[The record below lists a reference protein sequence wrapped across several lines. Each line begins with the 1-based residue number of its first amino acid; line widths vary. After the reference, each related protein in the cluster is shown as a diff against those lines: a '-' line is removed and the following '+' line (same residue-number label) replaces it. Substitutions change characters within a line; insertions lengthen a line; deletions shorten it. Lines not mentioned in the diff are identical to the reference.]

1 MAHLDTAAAFVK
13 AKMPLGG
20 VALTDQEAY
29 DVATYFTRWA
39 RPDFEAKSRDWPN
52 GDKPSDARY

>member
-1 MAHLDTAAAFVK
+1 MAHLAPAVALVK

-20 VALTDQEAY
+20 VALTVQEAY
-29 DVATYFTRWA
+29 DVAAYFTRRP

-52 GDKPSDARY
+52 GDKPRDAGY